1 MRELIVTNAQRTE
14 TTATTALE
22 KLRQSLAP
30 QSLKDKVL
38 EAKREEE
45 SPAVLILDVSGSMAE
60 HCEPGRRK
68 IDALRGVVAGL
79 RQQGLK
85 FKQLVFSSQPQ
96 LSDQIPEPDG
106 GTALH
111 LALDFAGGLRP
122 RKVVLVTD
130 GEPDSA
136 PLALEAAKRLGVEID
151 VFYVGPVNPRAEE
164 FLRQLAQTAGGQY
177 GQTNLATGAPQL
189 RSEIAGLL
197 TSR

>member
-96 LSDQIPEPDG
+96 LSDHIPEPDG
-106 GTALH
+106 STALH
-111 LALDFAGGLRP
+111 LALDAAAGLKP
-122 RKVVLVTD
+122 RKIVLVTD
-130 GEPDSA
+130 GQPDSE
-136 PLALEAAKRLGVEID
+136 PLALEAAKRLGVKID
-151 VFYVGPVNPRAEE
+151 VFYVGPHNPHAED
-164 FLRQLAQTAGGQY
+164 FLRQLAKMAGGQY